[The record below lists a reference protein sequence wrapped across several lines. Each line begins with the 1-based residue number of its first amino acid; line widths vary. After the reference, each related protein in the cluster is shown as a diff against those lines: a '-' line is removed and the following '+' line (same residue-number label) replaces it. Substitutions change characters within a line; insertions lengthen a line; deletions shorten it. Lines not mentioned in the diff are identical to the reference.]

1 MDLHYKREVTVGS
14 LVILAVALFAGTAI
28 LFGGGHISRAQDVQV
43 DFHEVSGLKPGSPV
57 RVSGVG
63 VGRVERIDLEGVGR
77 VRVTFSVPPRI
88 APHIDA
94 QVSVLAVGL
103 VGDVALD
110 YDPGSS
116 PRLLAAGQ
124 VLTGTEAAPGL
135 TAKLEDMGAQAK
147 RVMAGAAEILNQR
160 TADDL
165 HQTLLAMQRLMN
177 TYSDTR
183 QGPAAEL
190 SATMASLRRM
200 SDRIE
205 KVLADPHTASTLAH
219 LDTLSGH
226 LAGSTRSLGDLTA
239 ELTRTSAA
247 LDTLLA
253 GMNAGKG
260 TLGKLATDSG
270 LYNDARR
277 TSQALTAL
285 LDEIKKNPNKLNIVV
300 RIF

>member
-1 MDLHYKREVTVGS
+1 MDLHYKREVTVGG
-14 LVILAVALFAGTAI
+14 LVILAAVLFVGGTI
-28 LFGGGHISRAQDVQV
+28 LLGGGHLTTARDVQV
-43 DFHEVSGLKPGSPV
+43 DFREVSGLKPGSPV

-63 VGRVERIDLEGVGR
+63 VGRGERIDLEGVGK
-77 VRVTFSVPPRI
+77 VRVTFSVPPKI

-110 YDPGSS
+110 YNPGAASQ
-116 PRLLAAGQ
+116 LLPEGQ
-124 VLTGTEAAPGL
+124 VIVGTEAAPGL
-135 TAKLEDMGAQAK
+135 SAKLEDMGAQAK
-147 RVMAGAAEILNQR
+147 QVMTGASEILNQR

-165 HQTLLAMQRLMN
+165 HNTLLAMQRLMN
-177 TYSDTR
+177 AYSDR
-183 QGPAAEL
+183 DQGPTAEL
-190 SATMASLRRM
+190 TATMASLRRM
-200 SDRIE
+200 SDR
-205 KVLADPHTASTLAH
+205 LDHLLGDPHTAATLAH
-219 LDTLSGH
+219 LDTLSGN
-226 LAGSTRSLGDLTA
+226 LATSTRTLGDLTGQ
-239 ELTRTSAA
+239 LTRTSAS

-277 TSQALTAL
+277 TSAALTAL
-285 LDEIKKNPNKLNIVV
+285 LEELKKNPGKLNIQV

>member
-1 MDLHYKREVTVGS
+1 MDLHYRREVTVGS
-14 LVILAVALFAGTAI
+14 LVILAAGLFAGTAI
-28 LFGGGHISRAQDVQV
+28 LFGGGHLSRARDVQV

-63 VGRVERIDLEGVGR
+63 VGRVERIDLEGVGK
-77 VRVTFSVPPRI
+77 VRVTFSVPPNI
-88 APHIDA
+88 VPHIDA

-110 YDPGSS
+110 YNPGSS
-116 PRLLAAGQ
+116 PMVLAEGQ

-135 TAKLEDMGAQAK
+135 GAKLEDMGAQAK
-147 RVMAGAAEILNQR
+147 QVMAGAAEILNRR

-165 HQTLLAMQRLMN
+165 HETLLAMQKLMN

-190 SATMASLRRM
+190 SATMGSLRRM
-200 SDRIE
+200 SDRLDHI
-205 KVLADPHTASTLAH
+205 LADPHTASTLAH
-219 LDTLSGH
+219 LDTLSGN
-226 LAGSTRSLGDLTA
+226 LAGSTKTLGDLTR
-239 ELTRTSAA
+239 ELTRTSAS
-247 LDTLLA
+247 LDTLVA
-253 GMNAGKG
+253 GMNGGKG

-285 LDEIKKNPNKLNIVV
+285 LDEIKKNPNKLNIQVK
-300 RIF
+300 IF